1 MLICF
6 DVDDVQPVGT
16 PLPKDVSMIYSD
28 NDEQA

>member
-6 DVDDVQPVGT
+6 DDVQLVVGT
-16 PLPKDVSMIYSD
+16 PLLKDVYMIYSD